1 MEFVISPTL
10 CQLRYS
16 FQTWILQ
23 FHLSRG
29 SDSNRDCFRIR
40 EVSSNLLDDLSIFSK
55 ITFNSAFMIFSR
67 LTLQAISTTNVE
79 SSGKR
84 GTRTPL
90 LQGQYDNLWSDWIY
104 SPAPLAS
111 QISKNLFSGSGGIRT
126 HLLINHYTNLSR
138 GRFYR
143 PLVLHSQLYFKQLKI
158 CGPNEIRTRNGLSP
172 TPLIKSQLRCQLR
185 HGTLPICLFNMF
197 SFYQNFCVTNIWIIS
212 QIQKYFLT
220 F

>member
-79 SSGKR
+79 SSGP
-84 GTRTPL
+84 GWTRTSNVSNVTI
-90 LQGQYDNLWSDWIY
+90 LQTVEITSY
-104 SPAPLAS
+104 SYWP
-111 QISKNLFSGSGGIRT
+111 KLFSGSGGIRT

-138 GRFYR
+138 EQFYG
-143 PLVLHSQLYFKQLKI
+143 PLVLHSQLYFNELHFVVPVGLEPTITQLK
-158 CGPNEIRTRNGLSP
+158 RLVLFHSATRPSLCSHPDSNRNP
-172 TPLIKSQLRCQLR
+172 WIKS
-185 HGTLPICLFNMF
+185 P
-197 SFYQNFCVTNIWIIS
+197 VD
-212 QIQKYFLT
+212 
-220 F
+220 

>member
-67 LTLQAISTTNVE
+67 LTLQAISTTIVE
-79 SSGKR
+79 SSGP
-84 GTRTPL
+84 GWTRTSNVSNVTI
-90 LQGQYDNLWSDWIY
+90 LQTVEITSY
-104 SPAPLAS
+104 SYWP
-111 QISKNLFSGSGGIRT
+111 KLFSGSGGIRT
-126 HLLINHYTNLSR
+126 HLLINHYTDLSR
-138 GRFYR
+138 ERFYE
-143 PLVLHSQLYFKQLKI
+143 PLVLHSQLYFNELHFVVPVGLEPTITQLK
-158 CGPNEIRTRNGLSP
+158 RLVLFHSATRPSLCSHPDSNRNP
-172 TPLIKSQLRCQLR
+172 WIKS
-185 HGTLPICLFNMF
+185 P
-197 SFYQNFCVTNIWIIS
+197 VD
-212 QIQKYFLT
+212 
-220 F
+220 

>member
-79 SSGKR
+79 SSGP
-84 GTRTPL
+84 GWTRTSNVSNVTI
-90 LQGQYDNLWSDWIY
+90 LQTVEITSY
-104 SPAPLAS
+104 SYWP
-111 QISKNLFSGSGGIRT
+111 KLFSGSGGIRT
-126 HLLINHYTNLSR
+126 HLLINHYTDLSR
-138 GRFYR
+138 ERFYG
-143 PLVLHSQLYFKQLKI
+143 PLVLHSQLYFNELHFVVPVGLEPTITQLK
-158 CGPNEIRTRNGLSP
+158 RLVLYHSATRPSLCSHPDSNRNP
-172 TPLIKSQLRCQLR
+172 WIKS
-185 HGTLPICLFNMF
+185 P
-197 SFYQNFCVTNIWIIS
+197 VD
-212 QIQKYFLT
+212 
-220 F
+220 

>member
-79 SSGKR
+79 SSGP
-84 GTRTPL
+84 GWTRTSSVSNVTI
-90 LQGQYDNLWSDWIY
+90 LQTVEITSY
-104 SPAPLAS
+104 SYWP
-111 QISKNLFSGSGGIRT
+111 KLFSGSGGIRT
-126 HLLINHYTNLSR
+126 HLLINHYTDLSR
-138 GRFYR
+138 ERFYG
-143 PLVLHSQLYFKQLKI
+143 PLVLHSQLYFNELHFVVPVGLEPTITQLK
-158 CGPNEIRTRNGLSP
+158 RLVLFHSATRPSLCSHPDSNRNP
-172 TPLIKSQLRCQLR
+172 WIKS
-185 HGTLPICLFNMF
+185 P
-197 SFYQNFCVTNIWIIS
+197 VD
-212 QIQKYFLT
+212 
-220 F
+220 

>member
-67 LTLQAISTTNVE
+67 LTLQAISTTIVE
-79 SSGKR
+79 SSGP
-84 GTRTPL
+84 GWTRTSNVSNVTI
-90 LQGQYDNLWSDWIY
+90 LQTVEITSY
-104 SPAPLAS
+104 SYWP
-111 QISKNLFSGSGGIRT
+111 KLFSGSGGIRT

-138 GRFYR
+138 ERFYG
-143 PLVLHSQLYFKQLKI
+143 PLVLHSQLYFNELHFVVPVGLEPTITQLK
-158 CGPNEIRTRNGLSP
+158 RLVLFHSATRPSLCSHPDSNRNP
-172 TPLIKSQLRCQLR
+172 WIKS
-185 HGTLPICLFNMF
+185 P
-197 SFYQNFCVTNIWIIS
+197 VD
-212 QIQKYFLT
+212 
-220 F
+220 

>member
-1 MEFVISPTL
+1 MEFVISPTI

-79 SSGKR
+79 SSGP
-84 GTRTPL
+84 GWTRTSNVSNVTI
-90 LQGQYDNLWSDWIY
+90 LQTVEITSY
-104 SPAPLAS
+104 SYWP
-111 QISKNLFSGSGGIRT
+111 KLFSGSGGIRT
-126 HLLINHYTNLSR
+126 RLLINHYTDLSR
-138 GRFYR
+138 ERFYG
-143 PLVLHSQLYFKQLKI
+143 PLVLHSQLYFNELHFVVPVGLEPTITQLK
-158 CGPNEIRTRNGLSP
+158 RLVLFHSATRPSLCSHPDSNRNP
-172 TPLIKSQLRCQLR
+172 WIKS
-185 HGTLPICLFNMF
+185 P
-197 SFYQNFCVTNIWIIS
+197 VD
-212 QIQKYFLT
+212 
-220 F
+220 

>member
-55 ITFNSAFMIFSR
+55 ITFNSTFMIFSC

-79 SSGKR
+79 SSGKW

-90 LQGQYDNLWSDWIY
+90 LQGQYDNLWTGLIY
-104 SPAPLAS
+104 SQVSLTS

-126 HLLINHYTNLSR
+126 HLLINHYTDLSR
-138 GRFYR
+138 ERFYG
-143 PLVLHSQLYFKQLKI
+143 PLVLHSQLYFNELHFVVPVGLEPTITQLK
-158 CGPNEIRTRNGLSP
+158 RLVLFHSATRPSLCSHPDSNRNP
-172 TPLIKSQLRCQLR
+172 WIKS
-185 HGTLPICLFNMF
+185 P
-197 SFYQNFCVTNIWIIS
+197 VD
-212 QIQKYFLT
+212 
-220 F
+220 

>member
-67 LTLQAISTTNVE
+67 LTLQAISTTIVE
-79 SSGKR
+79 SSGKW
-84 GTRTPL
+84 GPRTPL

-138 GRFYR
+138 GRFYG
-143 PLVLHSQLYFKQLKI
+143 PLVLHSHYISNIFFVVPVGLEPTITQLK
-158 CGPNEIRTRNGLSP
+158 RLVLYHSATRPSLCSHPDSNRNP
-172 TPLIKSQLRCQLR
+172 WIKS
-185 HGTLPICLFNMF
+185 P
-197 SFYQNFCVTNIWIIS
+197 VD
-212 QIQKYFLT
+212 
-220 F
+220 

>member
-67 LTLQAISTTNVE
+67 LTLQAISTTIVE
-79 SSGKR
+79 SSGP
-84 GTRTPL
+84 GWTRTSNVSNVTI
-90 LQGQYDNLWSDWIY
+90 LQTVEITSY
-104 SPAPLAS
+104 SYWP
-111 QISKNLFSGSGGIRT
+111 KLFSGSGGIRT

-138 GRFYR
+138 EQFYG
-143 PLVLHSQLYFKQLKI
+143 PLVLHSQLYFNELHFVVPVGLEPTITQLK
-158 CGPNEIRTRNGLSP
+158 RLVLFHSATRPSLCSHPDSNRNP
-172 TPLIKSQLRCQLR
+172 WIKS
-185 HGTLPICLFNMF
+185 P
-197 SFYQNFCVTNIWIIS
+197 VD
-212 QIQKYFLT
+212 
-220 F
+220 

>member
-79 SSGKR
+79 SSGP
-84 GTRTPL
+84 GWTRTSNVSNVTI
-90 LQGQYDNLWSDWIY
+90 LQTVEITSY
-104 SPAPLAS
+104 SYWP
-111 QISKNLFSGSGGIRT
+111 KLFSGSGGIRT
-126 HLLINHYTNLSR
+126 HLLINHYTSLSR
-138 GRFYR
+138 ERFYG
-143 PLVLHSQLYFKQLKI
+143 PLVLHSQLYFNKLHFVVPVGLEPTITQLK
-158 CGPNEIRTRNGLSP
+158 RLVLFHSATRPSLCSHPDSNRNP
-172 TPLIKSQLRCQLR
+172 WIKS
-185 HGTLPICLFNMF
+185 P
-197 SFYQNFCVTNIWIIS
+197 VD
-212 QIQKYFLT
+212 
-220 F
+220 

>member
-79 SSGKR
+79 SSGP
-84 GTRTPL
+84 GWTRTSNVSNVTI
-90 LQGQYDNLWSDWIY
+90 LQTVEITSY
-104 SPAPLAS
+104 SYWP
-111 QISKNLFSGSGGIRT
+111 KLFSGSGGIRT
-126 HLLINHYTNLSR
+126 HLLINHYTDLSR
-138 GRFYR
+138 ERFYR
-143 PLVLHSQLYFKQLKI
+143 PLVLHSQLYFNELHSVVPVGLEPTITQLK
-158 CGPNEIRTRNGLSP
+158 RLVLFHSATRPSLCSHPDSNRNP
-172 TPLIKSQLRCQLR
+172 WIKS
-185 HGTLPICLFNMF
+185 P
-197 SFYQNFCVTNIWIIS
+197 VD
-212 QIQKYFLT
+212 
-220 F
+220 

>member
-55 ITFNSAFMIFSR
+55 ITFNSTFMIFSR
-67 LTLQAISTTNVE
+67 LTLQAISTTIVE
-79 SSGKR
+79 SSGP
-84 GTRTPL
+84 GWTRTSNVSNVTV
-90 LQGQYDNLWSDWIY
+90 LQTVEITSY
-104 SPAPLAS
+104 SYWP
-111 QISKNLFSGSGGIRT
+111 KLFSGSGGIRT

-138 GRFYR
+138 ERFYG
-143 PLVLHSQLYFKQLKI
+143 PLVLPSQLYFNELHFVVPVGLEPTITQLK
-158 CGPNEIRTRNGLSP
+158 RLVLYHSATRPSLCSHPDSNRNP
-172 TPLIKSQLRCQLR
+172 WIKS
-185 HGTLPICLFNMF
+185 P
-197 SFYQNFCVTNIWIIS
+197 VD
-212 QIQKYFLT
+212 
-220 F
+220 

>member
-40 EVSSNLLDDLSIFSK
+40 EVSSNLLDDLSISSK

-79 SSGKR
+79 SSGP
-84 GTRTPL
+84 GWTRTSSVSNVTI
-90 LQGQYDNLWSDWIY
+90 LQTVEITSY
-104 SPAPLAS
+104 SYWP
-111 QISKNLFSGSGGIRT
+111 KLFSGSGGIRT
-126 HLLINHYTNLSR
+126 HLLINHYTDLSR
-138 GRFYR
+138 ERFYG
-143 PLVLHSQLYFKQLKI
+143 PLVLHSQLYFNELHFVVPVGLEPTITQLK
-158 CGPNEIRTRNGLSP
+158 RLVLYHSATRPSLCSHPDSNRNP
-172 TPLIKSQLRCQLR
+172 WIKS
-185 HGTLPICLFNMF
+185 P
-197 SFYQNFCVTNIWIIS
+197 VD
-212 QIQKYFLT
+212 
-220 F
+220 

>member
-79 SSGKR
+79 SSGP
-84 GTRTPL
+84 GWTRTSNVSNVTV
-90 LQGQYDNLWSDWIY
+90 LQTVEITSY
-104 SPAPLAS
+104 SYWP
-111 QISKNLFSGSGGIRT
+111 KLFSGSGGIRT
-126 HLLINHYTNLSR
+126 HLLINHYTDLSR
-138 GRFYR
+138 ERFYG
-143 PLVLHSQLYFKQLKI
+143 PLVLHSQLYFNELHFVVPVGLEPTITQLK
-158 CGPNEIRTRNGLSP
+158 RLVLSHSATRPSLCSHPDSNRNP
-172 TPLIKSQLRCQLR
+172 WIKS
-185 HGTLPICLFNMF
+185 P
-197 SFYQNFCVTNIWIIS
+197 VD
-212 QIQKYFLT
+212 
-220 F
+220 

>member
-67 LTLQAISTTNVE
+67 LTLQAISTTIVE
-79 SSGKR
+79 SSGKW

-90 LQGQYDNLWSDWIY
+90 LQGQYDNLWTGLIY
-104 SPAPLAS
+104 SQVSLTS
-111 QISKNLFSGSGGIRT
+111 QFSMNFTLWSRWDSNPQSHNLKGWCFSIQ
-126 HLLINHYTNLSR
+126 LQD
-138 GRFYR
+138 R
-143 PLVLHSQLYFKQLKI
+143 PCAL
-158 CGPNEIRTRNGLSP
+158 IRTRTGTPGLKVQLTNLYP
-172 TPLIKSQLRCQLR
+172 MRALPKSYWL
-185 HGTLPICLFNMF
+185 
-197 SFYQNFCVTNIWIIS
+197 V
-212 QIQKYFLT
+212 
-220 F
+220 

>member
-1 MEFVISPTL
+1 MKFVISPTL

-79 SSGKR
+79 SSGP
-84 GTRTPL
+84 GWTRTSNVSNVTI
-90 LQGQYDNLWSDWIY
+90 LQTVEITSY
-104 SPAPLAS
+104 SYWP
-111 QISKNLFSGSGGIRT
+111 KLFSGSGGIRT

-138 GRFYR
+138 ERFYG
-143 PLVLHSQLYFKQLKI
+143 PLVLHSQLYFNELHFVVPVGLEPTITQLK
-158 CGPNEIRTRNGLSP
+158 RLVLFHSATRPSLCSHPDSNRNP
-172 TPLIKSQLRCQLR
+172 WIKS
-185 HGTLPICLFNMF
+185 P
-197 SFYQNFCVTNIWIIS
+197 VD
-212 QIQKYFLT
+212 
-220 F
+220 

>member
-55 ITFNSAFMIFSR
+55 ITFNSTFMIFSR

-79 SSGKR
+79 SSGP
-84 GTRTPL
+84 GWTRTSSVSNVTI
-90 LQGQYDNLWSDWIY
+90 LQTVEITSY
-104 SPAPLAS
+104 SYWP
-111 QISKNLFSGSGGIRT
+111 KLFSGSGGIRT
-126 HLLINHYTNLSR
+126 HLLINHYTDLSR
-138 GRFYR
+138 ERFYG
-143 PLVLHSQLYFKQLKI
+143 PLVLHSQLYFNELHFVVPVGLEPTITQLK
-158 CGPNEIRTRNGLSP
+158 RLVLFHSATRPSLCSHPDSNRNP
-172 TPLIKSQLRCQLR
+172 WIKS
-185 HGTLPICLFNMF
+185 P
-197 SFYQNFCVTNIWIIS
+197 VD
-212 QIQKYFLT
+212 
-220 F
+220 

>member
-79 SSGKR
+79 SSGP
-84 GTRTPL
+84 GWTRTSSVSNVTI
-90 LQGQYDNLWSDWIY
+90 LQTVEITNYSYWPKLWCIFLVY
-104 SPAPLAS
+104 
-111 QISKNLFSGSGGIRT
+111 QIF
-126 HLLINHYTNLSR
+126 
-138 GRFYR
+138 
-143 PLVLHSQLYFKQLKI
+143 I
-158 CGPNEIRTRNGLSP
+158 C
-172 TPLIKSQLRCQLR
+172 IK
-185 HGTLPICLFNMF
+185 TLPIF
-197 SFYQNFCVTNIWIIS
+197 IWFRS
-212 QIQKYFLT
+212 
-220 F
+220 

>member
-55 ITFNSAFMIFSR
+55 ITFNSTFMIFSR

-79 SSGKR
+79 SSGP
-84 GTRTPL
+84 GWTRTSNVSNVTI
-90 LQGQYDNLWSDWIY
+90 LQTVEITSY
-104 SPAPLAS
+104 SYWP
-111 QISKNLFSGSGGIRT
+111 KLFSGSGGIRT

-138 GRFYR
+138 ERFYG
-143 PLVLHSQLYFKQLKI
+143 PLVLHSQLYFNELHFVVPVGLEPTITQLK
-158 CGPNEIRTRNGLSP
+158 RLVLFHSATRPSLCSHPDSNRNP
-172 TPLIKSQLRCQLR
+172 WIKS
-185 HGTLPICLFNMF
+185 P
-197 SFYQNFCVTNIWIIS
+197 VD
-212 QIQKYFLT
+212 
-220 F
+220 